1 MYFTLHHLRRMSG
14 YLGVIPRQVTE
25 FTGWPLNPFI
35 VNFLSSS
42 PLMSANIPWG
52 LLPKLRISG
61 QVVDSSFFM
70 DMDMVRE
77 SEAELKRARGQGI
90 PVVLMQP
97 RDIQMTLREV
107 KIGLVSSR
115 YLGYFLSVQLI
126 TIVFFFYE
134 CYSVRLIVL

>member
-1 MYFTLHHLRRMSG
+1 
-14 YLGVIPRQVTE
+14 
-25 FTGWPLNPFI
+25 
-35 VNFLSSS
+35 
-42 PLMSANIPWG
+42 MSANIPWG

-126 TIVFFFYE
+126 TIVFFLRVLLRQVN
-134 CYSVRLIVL
+134 CIVILLSSSIKICPVVYIMWV